1 MMCIWWTIVPSLCN
15 PRFGSGLKNGVWRE
29 SILLLSNQ
37 LCASRRF
44 SASWCESSA
53 RFLFVQGKSLYVL
66 RHLVVLV
73 QKQVLGSRAFMGV
86 CWDLIQKWEELEPP
100 IHRIPVPVSV
110 VRAMTCISL
119 HWGWRR
125 FAGSVLSS
133 FFAIMRPGE
142 FLRAIR
148 RDLVLPS
155 DLLRN
160 EEVPVFLRVREPKSR
175 RRGATECSMLVYMT
189 QPFVAASMFFS
200 VNCLLTIPFIPLAQQ
215 AIEEDGIASCCTL
228 ASP

>member
-1 MMCIWWTIVPSLCN
+1 MHLVDNRALSLQSKIWKWFEKWCLERVN
-15 PRFGSGLKNGVWRE
+15 PASFE
-29 SILLLSNQ
+29 SALRQPALLS
-37 LCASRRF
+37 LLVREF
-44 SASWCESSA
+44 G